1 MDDLLKNGRTK
12 EATQHIPQW
21 TTHVGHGPPPTAS
34 WKIWKHA
41 ISLTFLTK
49 DRTNVYYPLNTPL
62 KRIPKA
68 RRPRTRKQPQLQD
81 VINALSE
88 YYKEVL
94 GTYKLPDDNGNAI
107 LQQLQSK
114 TGTKSWTDGTVKDG
128 KGAHAYTIR
137 PQAPNTPGLSIEGK
151 SMTPGNPRTI
161 SSLQPEHYVSNST
174 ITTLKS
180 NKHHLPKSSDP
191 EGNIEY

>member
-1 MDDLLKNGRTK
+1 MNVTMLSDITRPDGRSIEK
-12 EATQHIPQW
+12 WAYEGSYPAIPQW
-21 TTHVGHGPPPTAS
+21 TTHVGHGPPPAAS

-41 ISLTFLTK
+41 ISSTFLTK

-114 TGTKSWTDGTVKDG
+114 TGTKS
-128 KGAHAYTIR
+128 
-137 PQAPNTPGLSIEGK
+137 
-151 SMTPGNPRTI
+151 
-161 SSLQPEHYVSNST
+161 
-174 ITTLKS
+174 
-180 NKHHLPKSSDP
+180 
-191 EGNIEY
+191 

>member
-1 MDDLLKNGRTK
+1 MNVTMLSDITRPDGRSIEKWAYEGSYPAHTTMD
-12 EATQHIPQW
+12 
-21 TTHVGHGPPPTAS
+21 
-34 WKIWKHA
+34 
-41 ISLTFLTK
+41 
-49 DRTNVYYPLNTPL
+49 YP
-62 KRIPKA
+62 
-68 RRPRTRKQPQLQD
+68 RRPRPAPGSIMEDLEACNLLNIFDQGQNQRLLPT
-81 VINALSE
+81 E
-88 YYKEVL
+88 YPTDKEVL